1 MFTIPRTV
9 SSWLYGMLGS
19 AIKAAAG
26 CTGVILV
33 DPKDF
38 NLQSGLA
45 KLGAVAFWLA
55 FVAIVDYLRTKPL
68 PAWDGQTERRG
79 LSAIF
84 KVPPELRG

>member
-9 SSWLYGMLGS
+9 GAWLYGMLGA
-19 AIKAAAG
+19 AIRAAAG
-26 CTGVILV
+26 CTGVIIV

-38 NLQSGLA
+38 NLESGLS
-45 KLGAVAFWLA
+45 KLGAVALWLGI
-55 FVAIVDYLRTKPL
+55 VAAIDYLRTKPL

-79 LSAIF
+79 LSATF